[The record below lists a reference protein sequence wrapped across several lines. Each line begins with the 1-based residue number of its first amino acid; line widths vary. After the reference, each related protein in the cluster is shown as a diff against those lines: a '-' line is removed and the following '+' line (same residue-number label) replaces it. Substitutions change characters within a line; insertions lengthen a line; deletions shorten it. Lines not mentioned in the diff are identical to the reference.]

1 MKAFDWQ
8 RMALDKVPA
17 EFLAEVAL
25 RSLYTFVLVFIFLK
39 ITGRRGVR
47 QMSLFEVLIILTLG
61 SAAGD
66 VAFYDDVPLLLQ
78 CWWSSL
84 RWRYCIAALCG

>member
-1 MKAFDWQ
+1 MKAFDLQ
-8 RMALDKVPA
+8 RMAFDKVPP
-17 EFLAEVAL
+17 EFLGEVAL
-25 RSLYTFVLVFIFLK
+25 RSLYTFVLVFLFLK

-66 VAFYDDVPLLLQ
+66 VASMMM
-78 CWWSSL
+78 C
-84 RWRYCIAALCG
+84 RWCRYLSFLSHWRCFTALSCG